1 MHATSTES
9 YRYAVRYDLRTE
21 NNKIK
26 KIQNVRHRV
35 CFATEIMGTAIV
47 LNPHRS
53 HAPRQGAMLQ
63 TIHYADVKQPKQVK
77 KTKKYFI
84 SRF

>member
-1 MHATSTES
+1 M
-9 YRYAVRYDLRTE
+9 
-21 NNKIK
+21 
-26 KIQNVRHRV
+26 IQNVRHRV

-63 TIHYADVKQPKQVK
+63 IIHYADVKQPSKFR
-77 KTKKYFI
+77 KTILVYFEI
-84 SRF
+84 LNRIDLRAHSWVGSWSEIERPRKV

>member
-1 MHATSTES
+1 M
-9 YRYAVRYDLRTE
+9 
-21 NNKIK
+21 
-26 KIQNVRHRV
+26 IQNVRHRV

-77 KTKKYFI
+77 KTKKYI
-84 SRF
+84 YIRDSEPDRSTSAQLGRLLV